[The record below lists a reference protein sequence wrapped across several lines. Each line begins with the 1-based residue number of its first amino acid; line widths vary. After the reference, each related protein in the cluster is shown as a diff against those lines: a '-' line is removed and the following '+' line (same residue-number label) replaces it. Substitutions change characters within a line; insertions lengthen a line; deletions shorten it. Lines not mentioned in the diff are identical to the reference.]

1 MQVSV
6 PQRERETVFWHSLAV
21 VFKHKKAMDVFAS
34 IIPFENSVQL
44 PRFHTKAGEQFIDLG
59 RIVYLKAQLNYTV
72 FYLLDG
78 EQVVTSLSLST
89 YARLLEPCGFVRL
102 HKSCLLNGQYL
113 SRCEVI
119 ENQLLILP
127 DRQQVTIARRRKAK
141 IFQIKQGKNKAS
153 NG

>member
-1 MQVSV
+1 MN
-6 PQRERETVFWHSLAV
+6 PIL
-21 VFKHKKAMDVFAS
+21 
-34 IIPFENSVQL
+34 IPFESAVQL
-44 PRFHTKAGEQFIDLG
+44 PRFHTKAGEQFIDLS
-59 RIVYLKAQLNYTV
+59 RIVYLKAQLNYTLFHLV
-72 FYLLDG
+72 DG

-127 DRQQVTIARRRKAK
+127 DRQQVTIARRRKGIIKRLKVK
-141 IFQIKQGKNKAS
+141 INEVITNKGRFEMRKNSAR
-153 NG
+153 

>member
-1 MQVSV
+1 
-6 PQRERETVFWHSLAV
+6 
-21 VFKHKKAMDVFAS
+21 MDVFAS
-34 IIPFENSVQL
+34 IIPFESAVQL
-44 PRFHTKAGEQFIDLG
+44 PRFHTKAGEQLIDLG

-127 DRQQVTIARRRKAK
+127 DRQQVTIARRRKG
-141 IFQIKQGKNKAS
+141 IIKRLKVND
-153 NG
+153 